1 MDAFY
6 ENGNRHFGTV
16 SADVGGN
23 VSFLSQYAINARAFL
38 ERENLNEGFSL
49 SDDADIPK
57 DEYTYAFAQIGG
69 ETPSGRPLQ
78 ANGNLRIGQF
88 FDGTQLVASV
98 TPNWSVSERFALS
111 ATYEFN
117 RIRFADRDQAFDA
130 HVVRSRT
137 DLMLNTRV
145 TFSAFLQYNS
155 AADAVIL
162 NARFRYNPR
171 EGNDFFLVYNE
182 AVNTDRFAVTPEL
195 PFSSSRTL
203 IAKYT
208 YTFLR

>member
-1 MDAFY
+1 M
-6 ENGNRHFGTV
+6 
-16 SADVGGN
+16 GGS
-23 VSFLSQYAINARAFL
+23 VSFLSRYSIKARAFL

-49 SDDADIPK
+49 ADGVDIPK

-69 ETPSGRPLQ
+69 STPNGRPLQ
-78 ANGNLRIGQF
+78 ADGNLRIGQF

-98 TPNWSVSERFALS
+98 TPNWSVSERIALS
-111 ATYEFN
+111 ATYQFN
-117 RIRFADRDQAFDA
+117 RVRFADRDQTFNA
-130 HVVRSRT
+130 HVVRSRA

-145 TFSAFLQYNS
+145 TFSTFLQYNS
-155 AADAVIL
+155 ASDAVIL

-182 AVNTDRFAVTPEL
+182 AVNTDRFAVVPEL

-203 IAKYT
+203 ILKYT